1 MAAATAQLDSH
12 PLANQNRAQYLF
24 PLCAAGT
31 LIHNIQK
38 DLSVDQLNDIH
49 GSLYMAEAEW
59 GISPLHSQRIWGRNI
74 VICEDAGLH
83 LLWYDDIIYI
93 KPMPLYLLDQEYFQQ
108 HVRQTANDTKELV
121 NGFLK
126 SYRSLIQH
134 PSDVKV
140 ANISGL
146 LPETFT
152 WDRWVEYV
160 DAVIDPSLSGPYNKR
175 YEYGEL
181 KLRNLNW
188 LMFLLRCRRYHFPH
202 GSYHNLLRRRLTT
215 IIAIFSVIA
224 LSLTAMQV
232 LVGIQWAPTYIQ
244 KISYWFAISSLLFLA
259 GAIAVVPRIAEPEA
273 ELGLCLFVQVLGL
286 AGHPEIW
293 HAAAQYFSEERA
305 DDYTDELEAQLFCV

>member
-1 MAAATAQLDSH
+1 MAAASALLDPH
-12 PLANQNRAQYLF
+12 PLANQNSAQYLF
-24 PLCAAGT
+24 PLYAMGSCV
-31 LIHNIQK
+31 HNIWK
-38 DLSVDQLNDIH
+38 DLSVDRLNDIH
-49 GSLYMAEAEW
+49 GSLYMARAEW

-74 VICEDAGLH
+74 VISEDAGLH

-93 KPMPLYLLDQEYFQQ
+93 KPIPLYLLDQTFFQE
-108 HVRQTANDTKELV
+108 HVRQTDNDTQELV

-134 PSDVKV
+134 PSDIKV

-152 WDRWVEYV
+152 WDRWVEYA
-160 DAVIDPSLSGPYNKR
+160 DAVIYPSLSRPYNKR

-188 LMFLLRCRRYHFPH
+188 LMLLLRRRRYHFPQ

-215 IIAIFSVIA
+215 IIAIFSIIA

-232 LVGIQWAPTYIQ
+232 LVVSATSLEPHAQSLIGIKTTNVLHLDCSPPL
-244 KISYWFAISSLLFLA
+244 SYK
-259 GAIAVVPRIAEPEA
+259 
-273 ELGLCLFVQVLGL
+273 EL
-286 AGHPEIW
+286 
-293 HAAAQYFSEERA
+293 
-305 DDYTDELEAQLFCV
+305 